1 MALKFTTLMGRKV
14 EKKRQLIGFKNTPVS
29 KNGFDHFMLKEIF
42 EQPQTIQQAMQ
53 NRFCD
58 EFGTVEFEELKL
70 SPQELQTINRVLIL
84 SCGTAWHA
92 GYIAALMLEDIARIP
107 TEAKIASEFRYTNPI
122 ISEDTLVI
130 ALSANQ
136 EKQLTQLQLCVK
148 QKQKEQK

>member
-1 MALKFTTLMGRKV
+1 
-14 EKKRQLIGFKNTPVS
+14 
-29 KNGFDHFMLKEIF
+29 
-42 EQPQTIQQAMQ
+42 MQ
-53 NRFCD
+53 DRFYD

-92 GYIAALMLEDIARIP
+92 GCIAALMLEDIARIP

-130 ALSANQ
+130 TISHRG
-136 EKQLTQLQLCVK
+136 KQPTQSPLCVRR
-148 QKQKEQK
+148 KQKEQKGRCCL